1 MRTLII
7 TGGNGYIGLRL
18 REVAR
23 SQGRQ
28 VILLGRTTASQS
40 TVPWQLGE
48 PFPLSREEAGGAALV
63 HLAHDW
69 SNRANL
75 TGEPG
80 GLNKIGSQLLQET
93 GRQAGVARFVF
104 VSSQSAR
111 ADAPNIYGRLKWQT
125 EEALKGDGVISARV
139 GLVYG
144 GPRKAMYGLLCKL
157 VTKLPI
163 LPMISANRMVQPIH
177 IDEVC
182 RGLIAFADNDVS
194 GWRGLAQPAPIS
206 FAEFLRTLARETQ
219 GLKIRILPIPLWF
232 ALLAASLTRFIP
244 LVPTVDKERIL
255 GLAGTQP
262 MPCAEHLRQLEL
274 EVLPLERGLRA
285 ESIGRRGRLKEGHT
299 LLTYVSG
306 RHPPISLLKA
316 YLKGIRLREGDAG
329 PVGVGHVFIAF
340 PSLIRFIEPLSI
352 QSALARRLR
361 LATKLADAA
370 AEVAGPISKGRR
382 LRFLVLGVMV
392 DCLALPFRLFVT
404 LVQR

>member
-1 MRTLII
+1 
-7 TGGNGYIGLRL
+7 
-18 REVAR
+18 
-23 SQGRQ
+23 
-28 VILLGRTTASQS
+28 
-40 TVPWQLGE
+40 
-48 PFPLSREEAGGAALV
+48 
-63 HLAHDW
+63 
-69 SNRANL
+69 
-75 TGEPG
+75 
-80 GLNKIGSQLLQET
+80 
-93 GRQAGVARFVF
+93 
-104 VSSQSAR
+104 
-111 ADAPNIYGRLKWQT
+111 
-125 EEALKGDGVISARV
+125 
-139 GLVYG
+139 
-144 GPRKAMYGLLCKL
+144 MYGLLCKL
-157 VTKLPI
+157 VAKLAI
-163 LPMISANRMVQPIH
+163 LPMIGANRMVQPIH

-244 LVPTVDKERIL
+244 FVPTVDKERIL
-255 GLAGTQP
+255 GLAGTRP
-262 MPCAEHLRQLEL
+262 MPCGEHLRQLEL

-285 ESIGRRGRLKEGHT
+285 ESIGRRGRLKEGLT

-329 PVGVGHVFIAF
+329 PVGLGHVFIAF
-340 PSLIRFIEPLSI
+340 PSLIRFIEPLST

-370 AEVAGPISKGRR
+370 AEVAGPITKGRR
-382 LRFLVLGVMV
+382 LRLLVLGVMV